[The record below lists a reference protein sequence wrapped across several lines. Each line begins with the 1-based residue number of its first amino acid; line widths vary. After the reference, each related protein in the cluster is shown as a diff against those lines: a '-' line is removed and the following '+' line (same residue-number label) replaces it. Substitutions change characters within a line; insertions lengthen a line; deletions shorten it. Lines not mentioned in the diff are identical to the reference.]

1 MKTCIHIVS
10 TFPPY
15 KGGMGNSAREI
26 AIQVAN
32 LGHQVKILTAHYN
45 ASSQKKETNDN
56 LNIIR
61 LKGIPTIGNAAFLP
75 HIWWNLKGVDILH
88 LHYPFYGAQC
98 FVWLYKIFHPR
109 VKLVLH
115 YHMEPK
121 SNGIKGIIFSLNRK
135 ILLPLLI
142 KAADV
147 VIVSSLNYARQHWL
161 QGKVE
166 KKYKDKVFIVP
177 FGVDI
182 EKFKPMDKVL
192 QAQNESKNQATV
204 LFVGGLDKAH
214 DFKGLTV
221 LMKACALLDENFKNW
236 RLQIVGDGNMR
247 AEYEKIAENLGI
259 VRKVEFL
266 GRVSDAGL
274 PLIYQKCA
282 CFALPSTNQGEA
294 FGMVLLEAMAS
305 GKPVIA
311 SKLPGVDS
319 VFCDKK
325 EGFYIKSGD
334 IAELCEKI
342 EILLKNSNLAKKMG
356 QSGRNLV
363 EQKYTWKQCGREI
376 AKIYENLFN
385 Q

>member
-26 AIQVAN
+26 AIQTAK
-32 LGHQVKILTAHYN
+32 LGHQVKILTARYN
-45 ASSQKKETNDN
+45 SSLQKKETSGN
-56 LNIIR
+56 LSIIR
-61 LKGIPTIGNAAFLP
+61 LKGTLNIGNAAFLP
-75 HIWWNLKGVDILH
+75 HILWNLKGANILH

-121 SNGIKGIIFSLNRK
+121 SDGIKGAIFSLNRK

-142 KAADV
+142 KAADAI
-147 VIVSSLNYARQHWL
+147 IVSSQNYAKQYWL
-161 QGKVE
+161 KNGFEE
-166 KKYKDKVFIVP
+166 KYADKVFVVP

-182 EKFKPMDKVL
+182 ERFKPASEVL
-192 QAQNESKNQATV
+192 SDNQVTI

-214 DFKGLTV
+214 YSKGLAV
-221 LMKACALLDENFKNW
+221 LLKACALLDKSFQNW
-236 RLQIVGDGNMR
+236 RLKIIGDGDMR
-247 AEYEKIAENLGI
+247 AEYEKIAEQLGMQN
-259 VRKVEFL
+259 KVEFL
-266 GRVSDAGL
+266 GRVSDADL
-274 PLIYQKCA
+274 PSAYQKCA
-282 CFALPSTNQGEA
+282 CFVLPSINQGEA

-305 GKPVIA
+305 GKPIIA

-325 EGFYIKSGD
+325 EGFYVKSRD
-334 IAELCEKI
+334 VAMLCEKI
-342 EILLKNSNLAKKMG
+342 KILLEKPDLAEKMG

-363 EQKYTWKQCGREI
+363 EQKYAWEQCGREVV
-376 AKIYENLFN
+376 KIYENLFN
-385 Q
+385 